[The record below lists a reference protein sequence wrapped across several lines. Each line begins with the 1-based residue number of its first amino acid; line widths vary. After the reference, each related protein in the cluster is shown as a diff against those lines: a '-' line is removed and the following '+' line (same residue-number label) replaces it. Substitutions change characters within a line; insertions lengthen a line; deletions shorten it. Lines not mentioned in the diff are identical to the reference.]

1 VPSYPG
7 TPIQGVAARNSMLSG
22 GITKPEMGVRAT
34 PSTLEPGSWRPGVRP
49 IWEVV
54 HLTRLVASL
63 VGPDLEVVAACASAA
78 RKLGLVER
86 LVVGVDLVAVDRSA

>member
-7 TPIQGVAARNSMLSG
+7 TPIQGVAARNSMLS
-22 GITKPEMGVRAT
+22 
-34 PSTLEPGSWRPGVRP
+34 EPGSWRPGVRP

-63 VGPDLEVVAACASAA
+63 VGPDLEAVAACASAA